1 MRITA
6 QGTGPAYSRGPLLPH
21 GGDTRRRLRLCRE
34 PDTAGT
40 ARVRRT
46 GAFRDN
52 GDFSTDGTFNL
63 VHTDEADSQ
72 ADEVI
77 VNLYERMSARSADR
91 LLASVTEVDGDR
103 ISLPA
108 GRTLNLLIE
117 LNEGGG
123 LSIRMEITPWNEI
136 YQWDIW

>member
-1 MRITA
+1 M
-6 QGTGPAYSRGPLLPH
+6 
-21 GGDTRRRLRLCRE
+21 
-34 PDTAGT
+34 
-40 ARVRRT
+40 
-46 GAFRDN
+46 
-52 GDFSTDGTFNL
+52 
-63 VHTDEADSQ
+63 
-72 ADEVI
+72 I

-123 LSIRMEITPWNEI
+123 LSIRMEIPLGMKYTNGIFGNHKRTNDERTWK
-136 YQWDIW
+136 